1 MWTKNSGI
9 GVKEGLLPNL
19 ETLNL
24 SCCDE
29 LVDEG
34 LAEILI
40 ISRSKLR
47 YLNVVRTNITVI
59 GFEEEVKSLS
69 NLETLNLDS
78 CDELEDAGLVK
89 ILRISRSKLR
99 CLKVS
104 WTSITGVGFKDG
116 VKSLPMLKNL
126 ELVYCEKLTEEG
138 LLEILSVTG
147 NSLKIVRVYGTS
159 ISTAVKETLR
169 LQYTS
174 VNIA

>member
-1 MWTKNSGI
+1 M
-9 GVKEGLLPNL
+9 
-19 ETLNL
+19 

-78 CDELEDAGLVK
+78 CDEV
-89 ILRISRSKLR
+89 SR
-99 CLKVS
+99 
-104 WTSITGVGFKDG
+104 TSNTGVGLKDG
-116 VKSLPMLKNL
+116 VKSLPMLEKL
-126 ELVYCEKLTEEG
+126 ELVFCEKLTEEG

-169 LQYTS
+169 L
-174 VNIA
+174 